1 MHLPLCKKAPLLL
14 AALVAGLIVAAGIA
28 VAHDDREVGDYLLT
42 VGFRNEPAVEG
53 LANGIELKVEKKPE
67 SGGDGVRGGVPRRR
81 DGRGRRAP

>member
-53 LANGIELKVEKKPE
+53 LANGIELKVEKKA
-67 SGGDGVRGGVPRRR
+67 GVWRARRHEHGREWRRR
-81 DGRGRRAP
+81 DGREWR